1 MRSIGWLVLYSII
14 FAVDINRNAKLIL
27 LILYIFVLL
36 VTLYKKETL
45 LFYRVAVPQKISGGL
60 VALLCTL
67 SVVGMNSLSTTS
79 GNDKNEWQI
88 YGIMLC
94 MVFME
99 EFFFR
104 GYLLREI
111 CLNFKIKSDM
121 KCIIWSGALFA
132 LAHIVNLYT
141 GADAADTA
149 LQMLSAFGMAI
160 ILGIVTIATN
170 SILPGVLIHYLI
182 NISALGIKKMNVW
195 QQGAELLAIT
205 IGTAIYLKKYSGGNK
220 T

>member
-1 MRSIGWLVLYSII
+1 MKSIWW
-14 FAVDINRNAKLIL
+14 
-27 LILYIFVLL
+27 LILYGIIFCIDINCTVRFILLTLYMLVLFG
-36 VTLYKKETL
+36 TLYKKKTL
-45 LFYRVAVPQKISGGL
+45 LFYRISIPRKTSSGF
-60 VALLCTL
+60 VALLCAL
-67 SVVGMNSLSTTS
+67 SVVAINSLNTTS
-79 GNDKNEWQI
+79 DNYKKEWQI

-94 MVFME
+94 TVFME

-111 CLNFKIKSDM
+111 CLNFKIKSET

-149 LQMLSAFGMAI
+149 LQMLCAFGMAI